1 MADMNQRKRTTDAA
15 ANDVFN
21 ITNTDFFRW
30 RNLWPK
36 LARFFDMEM
45 ADPQTISLT
54 EFMADKGPLWTSIV
68 AKNGLQDIP
77 YDALV
82 AWPFADYVF
91 GTDWDVMTDTLKIRL
106 AGFHEAVRSEEMFLR
121 MFQEFRDARVIP

>member
-1 MADMNQRKRTTDAA
+1 
-15 ANDVFN
+15 
-21 ITNTDFFRW
+21 
-30 RNLWPK
+30 
-36 LARFFDMEM
+36 MEM

-54 EFMADKGPLWTSIV
+54 EFMADKGALWKSIV
-68 AKNGLQDIP
+68 AKYGLQDIP

-91 GTDWDVMTDTLKIRL
+91 ATNWDVMTDTLKIRL